1 MEQGGALID
10 MDERR
15 KSGKHAA
22 GKVNDGPKWS
32 YFKDLLTNRMLVG
45 VYIGQYCITALTYF
59 FITWFPIYLV
69 QGRGLSIMQVGFVAA
84 LPAICGFSGGVLGG
98 VLSDA
103 LLRRGYSLTVA
114 RKTPF
119 V

>member
-1 MEQGGALID
+1 MLI
-10 MDERR
+10 
-15 KSGKHAA
+15 
-22 GKVNDGPKWS
+22 
-32 YFKDLLTNRMLVG
+32 G
-45 VYIGQYCITALTYF
+45 VYVGQYCITALTYF

-103 LLRRGYSLTVA
+103 LLRRGYTLTVA
-114 RKTPF
+114 RKLRLSWECFGGGLVGCNFESP
-119 V
+119 